1 MHIDDIK
8 GVCFDLGNTLIEFG
22 PHQIKHVY
30 KALEDGLIEL
40 FGSCDTEKL
49 KSIRDRQIIAPYSN
63 GFKENNLTELCE
75 ELIRELYDV
84 VPLPDQVDKLFKIRY
99 ESFVDVIEIEPDV
112 LSLLNRLKERY
123 RISLLSNYPCG
134 RSIRDGLAKIGLA
147 DMFEAVVV
155 SADVGYVKPH
165 ALPFETLLNKFG
177 ESAENCVYIG
187 DNWLADVQGAKRAGM
202 ASIYISQHLPYEKFE
217 PEDGDFEP
225 DVRIEHLSE
234 LENILL

>member
-1 MHIDDIK
+1 MQMNNIK
-8 GVCFDLGNTLIEFG
+8 GICFDLGNTLIEFG
-22 PHQIKHVY
+22 PRQISYVY
-30 KALEDGLIEL
+30 KALEDGLIDL
-40 FGSCDTEKL
+40 FGSCDAEKL
-49 KSIRDRQIIAPYSN
+49 KLIRDRQIVAPYSN
-63 GFKENNLTELCE
+63 GYKESNLIELCE

-84 VPLPDQVDKLFKIRY
+84 APLPDQVDKLFNIRY
-99 ESFVDVIEIEPDV
+99 KSFVDVIEIDPDV
-112 LSLLNRLKERY
+112 LSLLKRLKERY
-123 RISLLSNYPCG
+123 RLSLLSNYPCG
-134 RSIRDGLAKIGLA
+134 RSIRDGLNKVGLA

-165 ALPFETLLNKFG
+165 ALPFETLLDKFK
-177 ESAENCVYIG
+177 ESAEDCVYIG

-225 DVRIEHLSE
+225 DARIEHLSE